1 MRFIESRIRRGECEL
16 ARKNVRNVRPITCM
30 ARLIPVSCYS
40 VIGFFRMKHFALILS
55 IPLLLATYAD
65 AAPVVFIVRHAE
77 KASTGGKDPDL
88 SVEGQKRADALAHIL
103 KDSQITS
110 MFVTEFKRTQETA
123 APTARAAHVS
133 PTMIPA
139 NDIGALAEKLRALT
153 GNALVVG
160 HGNTIPDLLKALGIA
175 TPVTIP
181 EDDYTEIFAVLVGD
195 TPQLLRLHYP
205 F

>member
-1 MRFIESRIRRGECEL
+1 
-16 ARKNVRNVRPITCM
+16 
-30 ARLIPVSCYS
+30 
-40 VIGFFRMKHFALILS
+40 MKHLALILS
-55 IPLLLATYAD
+55 ISLLLATYAN

-88 SVEGQKRADALAHIL
+88 SVQGQNRADALAQIL
-103 KDSQITS
+103 KDSQITAV
-110 MFVTEFKRTQETA
+110 FVTELKRTQETA

-139 NDIGALAEKLRALT
+139 NDIGAVVEKLRAVN

-160 HGNTIPDLLKALGIA
+160 HGNTIPELLKALGIT
-175 TPVTIP
+175 TPVSIP
-181 EDDYTEIFAVLVGD
+181 EDDYTEIFAVLFGE